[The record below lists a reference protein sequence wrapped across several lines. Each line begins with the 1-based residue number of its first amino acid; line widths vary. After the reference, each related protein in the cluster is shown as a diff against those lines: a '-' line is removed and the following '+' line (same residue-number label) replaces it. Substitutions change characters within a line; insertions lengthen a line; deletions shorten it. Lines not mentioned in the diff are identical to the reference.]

1 MKRLSPRLTRS
12 HRETGLDYTK
22 GTRLT
27 EKALAPWRGG
37 DMTMT
42 TTDDES
48 QEHREP
54 KSIDDDLRRVLPMHL
69 TSPPAGTEGAPGW
82 R

>member
-1 MKRLSPRLTRS
+1 
-12 HRETGLDYTK
+12 
-22 GTRLT
+22 
-27 EKALAPWRGG
+27 
-37 DMTMT
+37 MTMT

-69 TSPPAGTEGAPGW
+69 TSPPAGTEGAPGCCEAHPSTG
-82 R
+82 RGVEPQERGGHSPSPLSSGPDLRDTSFIL